1 MVILSII
8 GVCLSIFIIFLIN
21 EIVKI
26 IRSKKDYIS
35 EDIWAVS
42 FFLSPSIVFLILV
55 ILELINKCS

>member
-21 EIVKI
+21 EIIKV
-26 IRSKKDYIS
+26 IRSKDDDIS
-35 EDIWAVS
+35 GEIWSAC

-55 ILELINKCS
+55 ILEIINK

>member
-8 GVCLSIFIIFLIN
+8 GAFLTIFIIFLIN
-21 EIVKI
+21 EIIKI
-26 IRSKKDYIS
+26 IRSKKDDIS
-35 EDIWAVS
+35 DDIWAVC